1 MCQISFSLYVFMIY
15 NLQRKIKFTTAR
27 YFKTYV
33 PGRKQKN
40 KKRKLKVLQTTKK
53 IIKNE
58 KQ

>member
-1 MCQISFSLYVFMIY
+1 MIY

-40 KKRKLKVLQTTKK
+40 KKRKLKVLQATKK

>member
-1 MCQISFSLYVFMIY
+1 MIN

-33 PGRKQKN
+33 PGGKQKN
-40 KKRKLKVLQTTKK
+40 KKRKLKVPQTTKK
-53 IIKNE
+53 IMKSE